1 MTMNP
6 AQQALDLLRNKV
18 TAANVAAL
26 SDQERRQLESIC
38 LHWAALIQPPK
49 AITPAD
55 DWLLDC
61 NTDDTE
67 LFSGERDE
75 H

>member
-1 MTMNP
+1 MNP

-18 TAANVAAL
+18 TAADVAAL
-26 SDQERRQLESIC
+26 NNQERRQLESIC

-49 AITPAD
+49 IIAPAD
-55 DWLLDC
+55 NCLLDC
-61 NTDDTE
+61 NTIETE